1 MAARLNRAPGLGLRA
16 RPWAWAVGLGLLG
29 LLERLWLWRVYQPV
43 PYGDTPSYLRLAGA
57 LSSLSLEGY
66 DGTRAPGYPAF
77 LALLGQEPV
86 RVWLAQMVLGLAISL
101 LLFWMTWRTT
111 GILWHGAVLGL
122 LYDAIPGQVLFEAN
136 LLTETLTAFLVVLS
150 LALLVKLDR
159 QASAGAG
166 GLAALALGVAA
177 SLAGLA
183 RPLFFVLPVW
193 LLPFV
198 WSAGAGRPAVRLPKI
213 LRAAGWLLG
222 RANLRRRLVR
232 AVAFCLGPLLLLG
245 GWILW
250 VHDSYGMWSPTT
262 MGGYHWVQHTGSFF
276 EYLPDEVAPLRDTY
290 LRYRE
295 AQIAERGTQTNAIW
309 EAIPEMSEVSGL
321 GFYDLSRE
329 LQRLSFQLIREHP
342 DLYLR
347 NVAEGWVAFW
357 KAPVYWQPEALRV
370 SWAAAP
376 MSALAWAGRLLSVAA
391 NAVFLAMG
399 GLAVL
404 SARIRSRLGFDRF
417 ALAAG
422 GLVGLISVVQ
432 TLVDHGDNP
441 RFLMPLQMIVFYVVL
456 RAVAR
461 LILTRRVGQQA

>member
-1 MAARLNRAPGLGLRA
+1 
-16 RPWAWAVGLGLLG
+16 
-29 LLERLWLWRVYQPV
+29 
-43 PYGDTPSYLRLAGA
+43 
-57 LSSLSLEGY
+57 
-66 DGTRAPGYPAF
+66 
-77 LALLGQEPV
+77 
-86 RVWLAQMVLGLAISL
+86 
-101 LLFWMTWRTT
+101 
-111 GILWHGAVLGL
+111 
-122 LYDAIPGQVLFEAN
+122 
-136 LLTETLTAFLVVLS
+136 
-150 LALLVKLDR
+150 
-159 QASAGAG
+159 
-166 GLAALALGVAA
+166 
-177 SLAGLA
+177 
-183 RPLFFVLPVW
+183 LFFVLPVW

-232 AVAFCLGPLLLLG
+232 TVAFCLGPLLLLG

-309 EAIPEMSEVSGL
+309 AAIPEMSQVSGL

-342 DLYLR
+342 DLYLG
-347 NVAEGWVAFW
+347 NVVEGWVAFW
-357 KAPVYWQPEALRV
+357 KAPVYWQAEALRAP
-370 SWAAAP
+370 WAVAP
-376 MSALAWAGRLLSVAA
+376 MSALAWVGRLLSVSA
-391 NAVFLAMG
+391 NAVFLAMS
-399 GLAVL
+399 GLAAL
-404 SARIRSRLGFDRF
+404 SAHIRFRLGFGRL

-422 GLVGLISVVQ
+422 GLVWLISVVQ

-441 RFLMPLQMIVFYVVL
+441 RFLVPLQMIVFYVVFYAAAQCV
-456 RAVAR
+456 R
-461 LILTRRVGQQA
+461 TRRPGPQA